1 VAWEVEYT
9 DEFEEWWYSLDE
21 PEQASVGTAV
31 EVLAVMGP
39 ALTFPRSSRIT
50 TSRHATMRELRIQ
63 HHGRPYR
70 VLYAFDPHRAALLIL
85 GGDKTGNDRWY
96 EQNVPLA
103 DVIYDRYLQE
113 LEQEQDDAENT

>member
-1 VAWEVEYT
+1 MAWEVEYT
-9 DEFEEWWYSLDE
+9 DEFEEWNSLGE

-31 EVLAVMGP
+31 EVLAGMGP
-39 ALTFPRSSRIT
+39 ALSFPRSSRIT
-50 TSRHATMRELRIQ
+50 TSRHAAMRELRIQ

-70 VLYAFDPHRAALLIL
+70 VLYAFDARRAALLIL

-103 DVIYDRYLQE
+103 DVIYDRYLQQRK
-113 LEQEQDDAENT
+113 QEQDNAKNT